1 MISEANQTP
10 EELKQA
16 AATIRWSSEKWQF
29 FLFGITFRN
38 TLPLLNISDNFK
50 EKKSRGVLF

>member
-29 FLFGITFRN
+29 FLLRITLRN